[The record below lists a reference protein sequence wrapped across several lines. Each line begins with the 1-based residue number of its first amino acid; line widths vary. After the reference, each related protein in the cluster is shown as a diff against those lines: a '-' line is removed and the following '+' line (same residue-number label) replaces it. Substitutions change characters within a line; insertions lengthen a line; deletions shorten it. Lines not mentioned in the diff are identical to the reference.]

1 MEKNMHK
8 RLIIVFTGNGKG
20 KTTASLGCAFR
31 AAGHRMKVLM
41 VQFIKSDW
49 KYGELETAKKLRPE
63 IEIYPMGKG
72 YVFETDNPARKKE
85 HKTAAEAALK
95 FAEKKINT
103 GRYDFLILDEINNIV
118 SLGVLSEIR
127 LLSFLKKL
135 PRDLNVILTGRN
147 AGKKIIQYAD
157 LVTEMKEIKHP
168 YKKGILARKG
178 IEY

>member
-1 MEKNMHK
+1 MKK
-8 RLIIVFTGNGKG
+8 RTIIVFTGNGKG

-31 AAGHRMKVLM
+31 AAGHKMKVLM

-49 KYGELETAKKLRPE
+49 KYGELETAKKLRTE
-63 IEIYPMGKG
+63 IEMYPMGRG
-72 YVFETDNPARKKE
+72 YVFNTDNPTRKKE
-85 HKTAAEAALK
+85 HKTAAQAALK
-95 FAEKKINT
+95 FAEKKTRT

-118 SLGVLSEIR
+118 SLGVLSETR

-135 PRDLNVILTGRN
+135 PRDLNIILTGRN
-147 AGKKIIQYAD
+147 AGRKTIQYAD